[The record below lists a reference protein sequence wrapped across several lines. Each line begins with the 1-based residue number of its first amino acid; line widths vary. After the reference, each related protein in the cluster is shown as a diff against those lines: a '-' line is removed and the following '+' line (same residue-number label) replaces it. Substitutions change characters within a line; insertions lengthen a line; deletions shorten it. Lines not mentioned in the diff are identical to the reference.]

1 MSELSEDEKFLLN
14 VIRDNGNK
22 ISYKELNNICSEKF
36 EGVRLVLKK
45 LKSSGFV
52 NFEGIKTRILFSFY
66 HFHGEFFTF
75 FFK

>member
-52 NFEGIKTRILFSFY
+52 NFEGIIPSFSSEIELNKDSF
-66 HFHGEFFTF
+66 
-75 FFK
+75 